1 MSVLRTS
8 TQFFLLAVTA
18 ASVAGCVSFGGP
30 SEPVVADALPPLGAA
45 QDIGSSDVQRPI
57 TGTCG
62 MEYLQQYVGQPRTH
76 VDRRSM
82 PENYRVLGP
91 DSVTTMEYRQDRL
104 TIRVD
109 ADDRIESMTC
119 G

>member
-1 MSVLRTS
+1 MPVQRPALLIVL
-8 TQFFLLAVTA
+8 A
-18 ASVAGCVSFGGP
+18 AAGIAGCVSFSSP
-30 SEPVVADALPPLGAA
+30 EPRRVADALPPLGEV
-45 QDIGSSDVQRPI
+45 QDIGDADIQRPI

-62 MEYLQQYVGQPRTH
+62 MEYLQHYVGQPRAN

-82 PENYRVLGP
+82 PANYRVVGP
-91 DSVTTMEYRQDRL
+91 DSVATMDYREDRL

-109 ADDRIESMTC
+109 RHDRIESMSC